1 MQNAYICTCIKKGGT
16 FCLWDLNLLNI
27 FLWTYQMWYR
37 NVKHNQIPELKAVS
51 ETLFYSWSDLP
62 VGSVDR
68 RLNNGLLYDTYFQV
82 SYAIAIILKIIVQF
96 LYHVLLTYFSEK
108 VIICV
113 FLLISI
119 KEKVWLTLFH
129 VGGGGQRNFPP
140 SFFFN
145 NFFLQK

>member
-1 MQNAYICTCIKKGGT
+1 
-16 FCLWDLNLLNI
+16 
-27 FLWTYQMWYR
+27 MWYR

-119 KEKVWLTLFH
+119 KEKV
-129 VGGGGQRNFPP
+129 
-140 SFFFN
+140 
-145 NFFLQK
+145 